1 MASRAS
7 NGWEPL
13 IAGSDTLVNNP
24 YVLMAGNPGAP
35 LTTQELTQGVTPS
48 QYWENVYGVL

>member
-1 MASRAS
+1 
-7 NGWEPL
+7 
-13 IAGSDTLVNNP
+13 
-24 YVLMAGNPGAP
+24 MAGNPGAP